1 MEAQAPGES
10 TVCPRL
16 AFKIIYESQEDFMS
30 AEGSSRVNLRQLVY
44 SSLESIIEANARM
57 SQNMVDTIIKF
68 SDDKGHDSDGYPVVQ
83 LKTLQLVYDQMRH
96 DELDMLCTEKIGLE
110 VPLLSIIPLSN
121 MRVSKGKI
129 QFSTDVQEIESHG
142 DQIDIYTKV
151 AAPEGERSGLCSR
164 IDFEIEFESD
174 PVAEGLSRVIDR
186 LSQNFI
192 PTVHENYPIDSDGRP
207 LTDEEREIYED
218 RKKRVRQVKRLQDIL
233 SRLNESQ
240 RLDEGKG
247 EEEAAGSFK
256 ELEPYKQD
264 LEERLERAKRDMLMN
279 DIKTELEREEDTESD
294 EKEADS
300 GRPERKTPHK

>member
-1 MEAQAPGES
+1 
-10 TVCPRL
+10 
-16 AFKIIYESQEDFMS
+16 MS
-30 AEGSSRVNLRQLVY
+30 AEGSSRVNLRQLIY

-129 QFSTDVQEIESHG
+129 QFSAEVQEIEAQG
-142 DQIDIYTKV
+142 DRVEIYTKV
-151 AAPEGERSGLCSR
+151 VAPEGDRSGLCSK

-207 LTDEEREIYED
+207 LTDGEREIYEE

-240 RLDEGKG
+240 RLDEGKA
-247 EEEAAGSFK
+247 EEGAFK
-256 ELEPYKQD
+256 EIEPYKQD
-264 LEERLERAKRDMLMN
+264 LEERLERAKHDMLMN
-279 DIKTELEREEDTESD
+279 DIKTELEREEDAESS
-294 EKEADS
+294 EKEADN
-300 GRPERKTPHK
+300 GRPERKTPRK

>member
-1 MEAQAPGES
+1 
-10 TVCPRL
+10 
-16 AFKIIYESQEDFMS
+16 MS
-30 AEGSSRVNLRQLVY
+30 AEGSSRVNLRQLIY

-129 QFSTDVQEIESHG
+129 QFSAEVQEIEAHG
-142 DQIDIYTKV
+142 DQVDIYTKV
-151 AAPEGERSGLCSR
+151 VAPEGDRSGQCSK

-207 LTDEEREIYED
+207 LADDEREIYED

-247 EEEAAGSFK
+247 EEGDEGSFK

-264 LEERLERAKRDMLMN
+264 LEERLERAKHDMLMN
-279 DIKTELEREEDTESD
+279 DIKVELVREEDAKPNER
-294 EKEADS
+294 EADN
-300 GRPERKTPHK
+300 GRPERKTPRK

>member
-1 MEAQAPGES
+1 
-10 TVCPRL
+10 
-16 AFKIIYESQEDFMS
+16 MS
-30 AEGSSRVNLRQLVY
+30 AEGSSRVNLRQLIY

-129 QFSTDVQEIESHG
+129 QFSAEVQEIEAHG
-142 DQIDIYTKV
+142 DQVDIYTKV
-151 AAPEGERSGLCSR
+151 VAPEGDRSGLCSK

-192 PTVHENYPIDSDGRP
+192 PTAHGNYPIDSDGKP
-207 LTDEEREIYED
+207 LVDDEREIYED
-218 RKKRVRQVKRLQDIL
+218 RKKRIRQVKRLQDIL
-233 SRLNESQ
+233 SRLNEYQ

-247 EEEAAGSFK
+247 DEGDEGAFK

-264 LEERLERAKRDMLMN
+264 LEERLERAKHDMLMN
-279 DIKTELEREEDTESD
+279 DIKVELEREEDAKPNER
-294 EKEADS
+294 EADN
-300 GRPERKTPHK
+300 GRPERKTPRK

>member
-1 MEAQAPGES
+1 
-10 TVCPRL
+10 
-16 AFKIIYESQEDFMS
+16 MS
-30 AEGSSRVNLRQLVY
+30 AEGSSRVNLRQLIY

-129 QFSTDVQEIESHG
+129 QFSAEVQEIEAQDG
-142 DQIDIYTKV
+142 KVEIYTKII
-151 AAPEGERSGLCSR
+151 APEGERSGLCSK

-174 PVAEGLSRVIDR
+174 PVSEGLSRVIDR

-192 PTVHENYPIDSDGRP
+192 PTAHENYPIDSDGRP

-218 RKKRVRQVKRLQDIL
+218 RKKRVRRVKRLQDIL
-233 SRLNESQ
+233 SRLSESQ
-240 RLDEGKG
+240 RLDEGRG
-247 EEEAAGSFK
+247 EEGDAGPFK
-256 ELEPYKQD
+256 DFEPYKRD
-264 LEERLERAKRDMLMN
+264 LEESLERAKHDMLME
-279 DIKTELEREEDTESD
+279 DIKTEIEREEEAESPG
-294 EKEADS
+294 KEADN
-300 GRPERKTPHK
+300 GRPERKNHHK